1 MRLRHFWWDSLS
13 LMYLYASVMSLLLI
27 PLWFTA
33 AWSEYSEDYGG
44 KLVIGLHSTW
54 AEDGKGWY
62 SVIAI
67 LLFLASAALLAL
79 PLFRR
84 TVHIERRLIVTRLIA
99 LFTVLYILLV
109 TLALAD
115 TIASE
120 ETLSE
125 FAINP
130 GAVLLML
137 DAFASVV
144 LQTVIAVR
152 SKRYRLSDSGRP
164 KTVTGRKA

>member
-1 MRLRHFWWDSLS
+1 MKLRHFWWDSLS
-13 LMYLYASVMSLLLI
+13 LMYLYASVMSLLMV

-62 SVIAI
+62 SAIAV
-67 LLFLASAALLAL
+67 LLFLVSAVLLAL
-79 PLFRR
+79 PLIRR
-84 TVHIERRLIVTRLIA
+84 TVHIRRRLVITRLLA
-99 LFTVLYILLV
+99 LLTLLYILLV

-130 GAVLLML
+130 GALLLML

-144 LQTVIAVR
+144 LQTVIAVQ
-152 SKRYRLSDSGRP
+152 SKRYRLPDSGKP